1 MRLIVNIIN
10 SGVRLDIVNQN
21 ETIDSLNW
29 SESNSMSRLLLVKID
44 KLLRRNKT
52 GLDKISYY
60 KIISEVPKKYTSYRI
75 AEITLKSLMIAK
87 DLAY

>member
-1 MRLIVNIIN
+1 
-10 SGVRLDIVNQN
+10 
-21 ETIDSLNW
+21 
-29 SESNSMSRLLLVKID
+29 VKID

-75 AEITLKSLMIAK
+75 AEITMKSLMIAK